1 MNSSIPLLTVT
12 VLSILSISLQAVYL
26 QTHPNNPSSV
36 VAIVALALMFVTPM
50 AKVYL
55 GAIGEWIFIVTSL
68 VSLGAQGYAF
78 GHGIGKPEEILVGL
92 SLISTILAS
101 YVGHYM
107 KPRKSERKTSNFKS
121 TPSVGQAAS
130 DVGQYMFFSF
140 VQFLATVI
148 PIVFYILWSQMDGY
162 SSTLIEVWIVTLIS
176 LVLYSVYSALSAFME
191 PDVLSVYAATWMC
204 TSDKSILE
212 WMQES
217 KALKIV
223 LSALAFSGLT
233 IVYGNTESVA
243 DLVSVITF
251 TVALV
256 AEHVNA
262 LYFKQTYYQTV
273 RRRRRITWEN

>member
-107 KPRKSERKTSNFKS
+107 KPRSKSSNLKT

-243 DLVSVITF
+243 DLVSVIT
-251 TVALV
+251 
-256 AEHVNA
+256 
-262 LYFKQTYYQTV
+262 
-273 RRRRRITWEN
+273 R

>member
-107 KPRKSERKTSNFKS
+107 KPRSKSSNLKT

-176 LVLYSVYSALSAFME
+176 LVLCSVYSALSAFME

>member
-26 QTHPNNPSSV
+26 QTHTNNPSSV
-36 VAIVALALMFVTPM
+36 AAIIALALMFVTPM

-92 SLISTILAS
+92 SLISTIIAS

-107 KPRKSERKTSNFKS
+107 KPRSKSSNLKT
-121 TPSVGQAAS
+121 TISVGKAAS

-162 SSTLIEVWIVTLIS
+162 SSTLIEIWVVTLIS
-176 LVLYSVYSALSAFME
+176 LILYSVYSALSAFME
-191 PDVLSVYAATWMC
+191 PDVLSVYAAAWLC

-256 AEHVNA
+256 AEHINA
-262 LYFKQTYYQTV
+262 LYYKETYYQTV